1 LTSSVCSILQALE
14 SRPAEL
20 DFNWS
25 WQHSVGIGKSALV
38 GVDLNCL
45 YDSAGIGK
53 STLLGLISGS
63 LEPTKGTITRNAKVR
78 MAVFSQ
84 HHVDGLDLALTPL
97 AYMLAS
103 FPNTKDQEHRW
114 AS

>member
-1 LTSSVCSILQALE
+1 M
-14 SRPAEL
+14 
-20 DFNWS
+20 
-25 WQHSVGIGKSALV
+25 
-38 GVDLNCL
+38 
-45 YDSAGIGK
+45 
-53 STLLGLISGS
+53 LGLISGS

-78 MAVFSQ
+78 MATFSQ

-114 AS
+114 ASYLGLCFSPSDPKLGSTNLLLPSTMFVILT